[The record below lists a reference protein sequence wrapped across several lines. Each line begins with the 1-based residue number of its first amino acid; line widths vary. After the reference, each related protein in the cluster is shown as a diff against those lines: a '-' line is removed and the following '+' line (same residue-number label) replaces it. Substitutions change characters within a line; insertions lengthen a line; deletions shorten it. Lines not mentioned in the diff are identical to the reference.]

1 MNKKLF
7 IIAVLCLLLIP
18 YASAITG
25 SIGNAKAI
33 VTVDI
38 SKSNILER
46 TVLVKNVNNISISVK
61 LEAVDDL
68 ELITNIIDKEF
79 ELGAGEE
86 KKARFKVTI
95 PEKGT
100 YNGNIVVFFNPPEGK
115 GAGVVLQAN
124 LIIKAVGKGEVQ
136 DTNSDNDNTNSQNTN
151 NADLTNNNPI
161 TGSATLNTPNLE
173 NIDLGILLF
182 VFLTVVVV
190 ISGFFVLMRRL

>member
-18 YASAITG
+18 YTNAITG

-38 SKSNILER
+38 SKSNVLER
-46 TVLVKNVNNISISVK
+46 TVLVRNVNNFTINVK

-68 ELITNIIDKEF
+68 ELITEILDKEF
-79 ELGAGEE
+79 ELTANEE

-95 PEKGT
+95 PEEGT

-124 LIIKAVGKGEVQ
+124 LIIKAVGEGVIPDVQ
-136 DTNSDNDNTNSQNTN
+136 DDEPDVTPDNNQD
-151 NADLTNNNPI
+151 ANNNPI
-161 TGSATLNTPNLE
+161 TGSAIFETPNLE
-173 NIDLGILLF
+173 NLDFGILLF
-182 VFLTVVVV
+182 
-190 ISGFFVLMRRL
+190 IVLRNK